1 MTLEESVYV
10 EALQRDSQR
19 LVEAVTDNFGAPVA
33 GCPGWNVR
41 DLVAHTGEVHRFWS
55 QVVERRLQDH
65 RESEP
70 VHVPSDDEL
79 TAWFQEGAA
88 HLDRVLSSV
97 DGTIGVWTW
106 SRQKDA
112 AFVKR
117 RMAQETAM
125 HRWDAQSAVGKAEPI
140 EPDLARDGVDEL
152 LDVFMPVEETRLTGH
167 GETIHF
173 HQTDGDGEWI
183 VTLGDRITV
192 SRGHA
197 KADSA
202 VRGTGSDLLLMMWR
216 RVPPSQL
223 EVLGQPANLER
234 FLAWIDLN

>member
-1 MTLEESVYV
+1 MTLEEGVYA
-10 EALQRDSQR
+10 EALRRDSQR
-19 LVEAVTDNFGAPVA
+19 LVEAVTDNFEAPVA
-33 GCPGWNVR
+33 GCPGWDVR

-70 VHVPSDDEL
+70 VHIPSDDEL
-79 TAWFQEGAA
+79 MAWFQEGAA
-88 HLDRVLSSV
+88 HLGRVLSSV
-97 DGTIGVWTW
+97 DSSIGVWTW

-117 RMAQETAM
+117 RMAQETAV
-125 HRWDAQSAVGKAEPI
+125 HRWDAQSAAGKAEPI
-140 EPDLARDGVDEL
+140 EPELARDGVDEL

-202 VRGTGSDLLLMMWR
+202 VRGTGSDLLLMLWR
-216 RVPPSQL
+216 RVSPSQL

>member
-1 MTLEESVYV
+1 MTLEESAYAD
-10 EALQRDSQR
+10 ALQRDSQR
-19 LVEAVTDNFGAPVA
+19 LIEAAKDNLEAQVA
-33 GCPGWNVR
+33 GCPGWSVR

-79 TAWFQEGAA
+79 AAWFREGAA
-88 HLDRVLSSV
+88 HLGRVLSSI
-97 DGTIGVWTW
+97 DGSIGVWTW

-117 RMAQETAM
+117 RMAQETAV
-125 HRWDAQSAVGKAEPI
+125 HRWDAQSATSKADPI
-140 EPDLARDGVDEL
+140 EPELARDGIDEL
-152 LDVFMPVEETRLTGH
+152 LDVFMPVEEARLTGH
-167 GETIHF
+167 GETIHL
-173 HQTDGDGEWI
+173 HQTDGDGEWV
-183 VTLGDRITV
+183 VTLGERVTV
-192 SRGHA
+192 ERGHT
-197 KADSA
+197 KADTA
-202 VRGTGSDLLLMMWR
+202 VRGTGSDLLLMLWR

-234 FLAWIDLN
+234 FLAWIDLS

>member
-1 MTLEESVYV
+1 MTLDESAYA
-10 EALQRDSQR
+10 EALLRDSER
-19 LVEAVTDNFGAPVA
+19 LVEAAGGNFDAQVSA
-33 GCPGWNVR
+33 CPEWSVR

-55 QVVERRLQDH
+55 QVVERRLQDPG
-65 RESEP
+65 EIEP

-79 TAWFQEGAA
+79 AAWFTEGAA
-88 HLDRVLSSV
+88 HLSHVLSSI
-97 DGTIGVWTW
+97 DGSIGVWTW

-117 RMAQETAM
+117 RMAQETAV
-125 HRWDAQSAVGKAEPI
+125 HCWDAQSATSKADPI
-140 EPDLARDGVDEL
+140 EAELARDGVDEL
-152 LDVFMPVEETRLTGH
+152 FDVFMPVEEARLTGH
-167 GETIHF
+167 GETIHL

-192 SRGHA
+192 ERGHT
-197 KADSA
+197 KADTA
-202 VRGTGSDLLLMMWR
+202 VRGTGSDLLLMLWR

-234 FLAWIDLN
+234 FLAWMDLS